1 MKIVFLA
8 ANDPIYLP
16 GFFERVLSERARS
29 VAAVFAVPPLYK
41 GQSSAQAAWRYFRT
55 FGAGATVGLVRKLA
69 GARRH
74 GQSIEA
80 VCARYGVPYGVRE
93 DVNAPEFLDELRGL
107 GCDVVVSVSCPQIF
121 QRELIELPERG
132 CLNIHGA
139 ILPAYRGVMP
149 SFWMLAN
156 GERQAGVTIFF
167 VNEDID
173 AGDVCGQRIF
183 EIGRLVLLLAHRRG
197 RRPVPGGRPETL
209 VAGGAASSATCGRR
223 RRSSPEWGRGDS
235 RRCRVRRRGACRGD
249 RGSRGP

>member
-16 GFFERVLSERARS
+16 SFFERVLAERARS

-41 GQSSAQAAWRYFRT
+41 GQSSVQAAWRYFRT

-183 EIGRLVLLLAHRRG
+183 EILSDETLDGFLVRSKAISADLLLEVLADIENGVARREPLDLSAGSYFSWPTAEAVDRFRAAG
-197 RRPVPGGRPETL
+197 RKL
-209 VAGGAASSATCGRR
+209 
-223 RRSSPEWGRGDS
+223 W
-235 RRCRVRRRGACRGD
+235 
-249 RGSRGP
+249 

>member
-1 MKIVFLA
+1 VKIVLLA

-16 GFFERVLSERARS
+16 RVLAERARS

-55 FGAGATVGLVRKLA
+55 FGTGATLGLVRKLVD
-69 GARRH
+69 ARRR

-80 VCARYGVPYGVRE
+80 VCTRYGLRCGVRH

-107 GCDVVVSVSCPQIF
+107 GCDVIVSVSCPQIF
-121 QRELIELPERG
+121 ERELIELPELG

-139 ILPAYRGVMP
+139 ILPEYRGVMP

-156 GERQAGVTIFF
+156 DERRAGVTIFF

-173 AGDVCGQRIF
+173 GGDVCGQRTF
-183 EIGRLVLLLAHRRG
+183 DVQPQETLDEFLVRSKAVAAELLLEVLADIEHGTARRE
-197 RRPVPGGRPETL
+197 PVDL
-209 VAGGAASSATCGRR
+209 SAGSYFSWPTREA
-223 RRSSPEWGRGDS
+223 
-235 RRCRVRRRGACRGD
+235 VRRFRAAGRKLW
-249 RGSRGP
+249 